1 MADLGLLAATE
12 WARAHASRIADPV
25 AFGIQVAV
33 VYEAAVKQQSQA
45 ALVDARPAPMQ
56 CDARVS
62 TTPPQAVGQMLT
74 PAPEY
79 APAQREHLPVWC
91 SADVGSH
98 RL

>member
-1 MADLGLLAATE
+1 MADQHSAIEQSAERLLLALLE
-12 WARAHASRIADPV
+12 
-25 AFGIQVAV
+25 FL
-33 VYEAAVKQQSQA
+33 A
-45 ALVDARPAPMQ
+45 ALKQSPASVHGVHPAPMQ